1 MIRRIEFLILTINPI
16 KYKVM
21 LEEFKKFILKGDVV
35 SLSTGVLIGAAFGK
49 IVESFTKGIVEPIM
63 KLFGGTPEFVL
74 GLKISELKDKTT
86 GLVTDNKLDLGMII
100 NATLGFLITA
110 AVIFFI
116 IVKPYNAL
124 MARMVKAEPAPAP
137 AGPSD
142 EVKLL
147 TEIRDALKR

>member
-1 MIRRIEFLILTINPI
+1 
-16 KYKVM
+16 M

>member
-1 MIRRIEFLILTINPI
+1 
-16 KYKVM
+16 M
-21 LEEFKKFILKGDVV
+21 LEEFKKFILKGDFV

-49 IVESFTKGIVEPIM
+49 IVEGFTKGIVEPIM
-63 KLFGGTPEFVL
+63 KLVGGSPNVSL
-74 GLKISELKDKTT
+74 GWKISEFKDDK
-86 GLVTDNKLDLGMII
+86 GVVSPNMLDIGMII

-116 IVKPYNAL
+116 IIKPYNAL
-124 MARMVKAEPAPAP
+124 MARVKKAEPAPEP

-147 TEIRDALKR
+147 TEIRDALKK

>member
-1 MIRRIEFLILTINPI
+1 
-16 KYKVM
+16 M

-49 IVESFTKGIVEPIM
+49 IVEGFTKGIVEPIM
-63 KLFGGTPEFVL
+63 KLFGGGPNVAL
-74 GLKISELKDKTT
+74 GLKIGEFKDDK
-86 GLVTDNKLDLGMII
+86 GVVTPNMLDIGMII
-100 NATLGFLITA
+100 NAAIGFLITA

-124 MARMVKAEPAPAP
+124 MAKVKKAEPAPAP

-142 EVKLL
+142 EVVLL
-147 TEIRDALKR
+147 TQIRDALKTR